1 MKIAIVGDSFS
12 SDSDSG
18 SWITLLEKNHQVIN
32 FSQRGIS
39 QYKILQI
46 INQNLDI
53 LQSVDKVIVWY
64 TNPDRI
70 YVNQDVDY
78 PTRLNS
84 THKFADMVAS
94 DILNKKEWKNI
105 AETYYR
111 FFYNQELQD
120 FIAESVIDQT
130 RNLLGIDIVECS
142 GFNFSDNKIKS
153 FFEIRKQYQGKINH
167 FDINGN
173 KIIYN
178 WITSTL

>member
-12 SDSDSG
+12 SDSG
-18 SWITLLEKNHQVIN
+18 PESWINLLEKKYQCIN

-39 QYKILQI
+39 QYKLLQI

-70 YVNQDVDY
+70 YISKDVDY
-78 PTRLNS
+78 PTRLHS
-84 THKFADMVAS
+84 THKFADMLAN
-94 DILNKKEWKNI
+94 DILNKKQWKNI

-120 FIAESVIDQT
+120 FISESVINQT
-130 RNLLGIDIVECS
+130 RHLLGTKLVECS
-142 GFNFSDNKIKS
+142 GFYFADKKIKS
-153 FFEIRKQYQGKINH
+153 FFKMQKQYQGKVNH
-167 FDINGN
+167 FDIKGN
-173 KIIYN
+173 KIIYD
-178 WITSTL
+178 WLTSYL

>member
-1 MKIAIVGDSFS
+1 MKIVIVGDSFS
-12 SDSDSG
+12 SDEVPG
-18 SWITLLEKNHQVIN
+18 SWINLLEKTHQITN

-46 INQNLDI
+46 VDQNLNT
-53 LQSVDKVIVWY
+53 LQSADKVIVWY

-84 THKFADMVAS
+84 TYQFADMIAS
-94 DILNKKEWKNI
+94 DILDKKEWKNI
-105 AETYYR
+105 AENYYR

-120 FIAESVIDQT
+120 FISNSVITQM
-130 RNLLGIDIVECS
+130 RNLLGANMIECS
-142 GFNFSDNKIKS
+142 GFNSADKKIKS

-167 FDINGN
+167 FNIDGN

-178 WITSTL
+178 WIKSSL

>member
-111 FFYNQELQD
+111 FF
-120 FIAESVIDQT
+120 
-130 RNLLGIDIVECS
+130 
-142 GFNFSDNKIKS
+142 
-153 FFEIRKQYQGKINH
+153 
-167 FDINGN
+167 
-173 KIIYN
+173 
-178 WITSTL
+178 